1 AVADHIMT
9 IKDQQIHQFGGTY
22 REYVEWVQKPAL
34 SNSTERQIMILE
46 NRLAE
51 VIGRLSV
58 LPPQGDREALEQEY
72 ERILAQLRSLRK

>member
-1 AVADHIMT
+1 
-9 IKDQQIHQFGGTY
+9 
-22 REYVEWVQKPAL
+22 
-34 SNSTERQIMILE
+34 MILE